1 MQTLM
6 DIQQPRLGGLT
17 FGAIFLSA
25 GSGIIGGLMLAL
37 GAVVIIAG
45 GSWLIAALG
54 AALMAVCAVSFVVAR
69 KRTRKALRAWSED
82 VRSAARA
89 SGISDIDAL
98 LSRMKPQAP
107 R

>member
-6 DIQQPRLGGLT
+6 DIQQPRLGGFT

-25 GSGIIGGLMLAL
+25 GSGIIGALMLAL

-54 AALMAVCAVSFVVAR
+54 AALLAVSAASFVVAR
-69 KRTRKALRAWSED
+69 KRTRRALRAWSDD

>member
-1 MQTLM
+1 M
-6 DIQQPRLGGLT
+6 DIQQPQLGGFT

-54 AALMAVCAVSFVVAR
+54 VGLLAVCAASFTVAR
-69 KRTRKALRAWSED
+69 RRTRKALRAWSED
-82 VRSAARA
+82 VRSAARQN
-89 SGISDIDAL
+89 GISDLDAL